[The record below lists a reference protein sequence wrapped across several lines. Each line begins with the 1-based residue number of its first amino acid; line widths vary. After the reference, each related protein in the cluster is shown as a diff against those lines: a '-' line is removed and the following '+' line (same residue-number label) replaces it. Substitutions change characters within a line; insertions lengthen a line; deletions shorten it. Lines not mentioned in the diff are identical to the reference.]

1 MKAINT
7 YLNDA
12 VKDAKT
18 VVPALKDAMS
28 RLHMQ
33 YQETTHPKLRILD
46 NLILLS
52 LGCFFV
58 QIAYTFFIRTKEPLN
73 ALLAGLFCSLGQ
85 FALAGKFKLLFFK
98 LFGCSLAPNPA
109 QRPPVRQLLEQEIH
123 HRVYDCQLFAIPLG
137 VLFD

>member
-18 VVPALKDAMS
+18 VVPALKDAVT
-28 RLHMQ
+28 RLNQQ

-46 NLILLS
+46 NLIFLS
-52 LGCFFV
+52 LGAFFV

-85 FALAGKFKLLFFK
+85 FALAGKF
-98 LFGCSLAPNPA
+98 
-109 QRPPVRQLLEQEIH
+109 
-123 HRVYDCQLFAIPLG
+123 
-137 VLFD
+137 